1 MAQLKLIAQ
10 YPKPHILGLGT
21 LCISKT
27 GLAEFYSG
35 DCDADSVVL
44 CSLERIR
51 IEYATSEGIMIS
63 GVEKSWINSRLSF
76 QEWWLVYV

>member
-10 YPKPHILGLGT
+10 HPKPHNLGLGT
-21 LCISKT
+21 LCISKN
-27 GLAEFYSG
+27 GIAEFYSD
-35 DCDADSVVL
+35 DCHAGSIVL

-63 GVEKSWINSRLSF
+63 GIEKIGNNLKF